1 MKREIAE
8 AWIADLRTNPPQ
20 ATGQLY
26 DGEGYCCLGRLCL
39 VVGATFEKRIDEDGL
54 FPVLNGT
61 MLSEHEM
68 LPDQIQS
75 LVNMNSNDGA
85 YGENNDDTLTTLND
99 DGLTFAEIADIIEK
113 HWQEL

>member
-39 VVGATFEKRIDEDGL
+39 VVGATFEKGIDEDGDSYGL

-61 MLSEHEM
+61 MLSEHEVAG
-68 LPDQIQS
+68 PNPKPCEYEFKRWRIRR
-75 LVNMNSNDGA
+75 
-85 YGENNDDTLTTLND
+85 E
-99 DGLTFAEIADIIEK
+99 
-113 HWQEL
+113 